1 MGCSDSDSAQITPNE
16 NNKEI
21 MKSQDSNSELIKI
34 YRNKIDISISNSSQI
49 KPDKNENNKSDSKP
63 PKINVI
69 STFETDNFDIN
80 EYKFI
85 PTDSQGN
92 NIQNINKMYVEYIND
107 EEIYFKEYNFFITL
121 DYSENKTIIVE
132 IQKCIKYTNEKNTQ
146 HLKKQVIEG
155 CNLDYIKPFL

>member
-49 KPDKNENNKSDSKP
+49 KPDKNENKKSDSKP

-92 NIQNINKMYVEYIND
+92 NIQNINKM
-107 EEIYFKEYNFFITL
+107 
-121 DYSENKTIIVE
+121 
-132 IQKCIKYTNEKNTQ
+132 
-146 HLKKQVIEG
+146 
-155 CNLDYIKPFL
+155 